1 MDSDNLFGLLL
12 GIITVICVLGISI
25 PIMVCNVNAKNK
37 EFELEK
43 YRIEMQVKHGD
54 IGENIEGEN

>member
-12 GIITVICVLGISI
+12 AIISVICVLGISI
-25 PIMVCNVNAKNK
+25 PIMICNVNAKNK

-43 YRIEMQVKHGD
+43 YRIEMQIKHGD
-54 IGENIEGEN
+54 IRENIEKEN

>member
-12 GIITVICVLGISI
+12 AIISVICVLGISI
-25 PIMVCNVNAKNK
+25 PIMICNVNAKNK

-43 YRIEMQVKHGD
+43 YRIEMQIKHGD
-54 IGENIEGEN
+54 IGENIEKEN

>member
-12 GIITVICVLGISI
+12 AIISLICVLGISI
-25 PIMVCNVNAKNK
+25 PIMICNVNAKNK

-43 YRIEMQVKHGD
+43 YRIEMQIKHGD
-54 IGENIEGEN
+54 IRENIEKEN

>member
-25 PIMVCNVNAKNK
+25 PIMICNVNAKNK

-54 IGENIEGEN
+54 IGENVEGEN